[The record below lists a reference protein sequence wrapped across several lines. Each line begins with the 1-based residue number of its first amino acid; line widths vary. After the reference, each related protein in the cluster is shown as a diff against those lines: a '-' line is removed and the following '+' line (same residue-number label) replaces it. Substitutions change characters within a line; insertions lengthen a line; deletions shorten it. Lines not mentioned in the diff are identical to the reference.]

1 LCCEASSSC
10 VCDDDHTTHT
20 GQLFFDGALAAN
32 GGLLLHRLLGRFLYV
47 ATLPNPIV
55 TAVTKAMIPDFE
67 TEAVTLYRIPY
78 WPYWLPVLQ
87 FLYNHRTEVIQLAP
101 QHVAEIAGTWLQ
113 RGHESWLLRQE
124 AAELALTLAEQILH
138 LEQSGGFVYIEDKL
152 VKSAYRAALAA
163 AHEFP
168 ERVAAFALKAC
179 ARQEQPIEASQ
190 NEENAEPIRHWPGWS
205 AWACRCRFSGHMPP
219 REHAPFAYHDCP
231 KCCSG
236 STLRRLAKITWPFLQ
251 AMCDDQPY
259 AEPNNRGHRS
269 EVYHPEAALG

>member
-1 LCCEASSSC
+1 VIEALAAQDKEGSLAQDLLLES
-10 VCDDDHTTHT
+10 VIFAAQPLPLLERLWPD
-20 GQLFFDGALAAN
+20 LAAN

-190 NEENAEPIRHWPGWS
+190 NEENAEPIRHWPDG
-205 AWACRCRFSGHMPP
+205 P
-219 REHAPFAYHDCP
+219 
-231 KCCSG
+231 
-236 STLRRLAKITWPFLQ
+236 
-251 AMCDDQPY
+251 
-259 AEPNNRGHRS
+259 RGHVDAAFRDICLHENMLLS
-269 EVYHPEAALG
+269 LITTAPSVAREVLLGGSPK